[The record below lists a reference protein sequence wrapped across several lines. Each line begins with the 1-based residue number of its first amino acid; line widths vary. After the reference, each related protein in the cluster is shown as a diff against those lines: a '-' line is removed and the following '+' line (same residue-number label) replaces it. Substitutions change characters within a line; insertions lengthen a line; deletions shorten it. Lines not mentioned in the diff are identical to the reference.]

1 MPRRDG
7 HVETAPRD
15 RRPWRRVREALGVIG
30 QLVLVLGASL
40 CLPALVAVVYGEAAA
55 TRAFSLTSLGALLAG
70 LLMVVRAP
78 SYHISWRMALII
90 CVGTWAIYSLIGAIP
105 VHLSSPTGYVNAV
118 FEAVSGFTTTGFTV
132 LDNLEGAPRSL
143 LAWRALMQWMGG
155 LGILSFFLLVAYPGG
170 EAYRLLMMEGAS
182 TLHQRP
188 APGVRGTLMILWRIY
203 VGLTVLNVAAL
214 LLLGLGAFDATV
226 HALST
231 VSTGGFSSHD
241 ANIGHFAA
249 VGHPRALGIEVV
261 TVVFMLASG
270 MSFLGHHVA
279 LNRQPRVGLFTLENR
294 AYWLLLAA
302 AVLLIAGEGLL
313 WPQRAELVPGCPDT
327 GSLARVA
334 AFQSASVLSSAG
346 FTTRTLL
353 QLQPLTAGV
362 QVLML
367 LTLVGGCVGSTA
379 GGVKVLRLV
388 VLARFTW
395 HQVRRAT
402 FPSRSVMPFTI
413 EGRVMQPDEVV
424 RMVMLVFTWAAVAV
438 LLSVITAL
446 LSPHPP
452 LVCLSVAVSAVSN
465 QGPCLVSPTQIA
477 ALGNPLKVLYM
488 AVMIAGRLEL
498 FPVLTMF
505 SRRVW
510 QG

>member
-1 MPRRDG
+1 
-7 HVETAPRD
+7 
-15 RRPWRRVREALGVIG
+15 
-30 QLVLVLGASL
+30 
-40 CLPALVAVVYGEAAA
+40 
-55 TRAFSLTSLGALLAG
+55 
-70 LLMVVRAP
+70 
-78 SYHISWRMALII
+78 
-90 CVGTWAIYSLIGAIP
+90 
-105 VHLSSPTGYVNAV
+105 
-118 FEAVSGFTTTGFTV
+118 V
-132 LDNLEGAPRSL
+132 LDNLQDMPRSL

-203 VGLTVLNVAAL
+203 AGLTVLNLAAL
-214 LLLGLGAFDATV
+214 LVLGVDVFDASV
-226 HALST
+226 HALTT

-249 VGHPRALGIEVV
+249 VGHPRALAIEVV
-261 TVVFMLASG
+261 TIVFMLASG

-279 LNRQPRVGLFTLENR
+279 LHRQPRVGLFTLENR
-294 AYWLLLAA
+294 AYWLLLAVG
-302 AVLLIAGEGLL
+302 VLLIAGEGLL
-313 WPQRAELVPGCPDT
+313 WPHRAELVPGCPDA
-327 GSLARVA
+327 GSLTRVA
-334 AFQSASVLSSAG
+334 VFQSASVLSSAG

-353 QLQPLTAGV
+353 QMQPLAAGV

-367 LTLVGGCVGSTA
+367 LMLVGGCVGSTA

-402 FPSRSVMPFTI
+402 FPSRCVMPFTM

-424 RMVMLVFTWAAVAV
+424 RMVMLVFTWAAVTV
-438 LLSVITAL
+438 LLSVATAL

-452 LVCLSVAVSAVSN
+452 LVCLSVAASAVSN
-465 QGPCLVSPTQIA
+465 QGPCLVSPTQMA
-477 ALGNPLKVLYM
+477 ALGAPLKVLYM
-488 AVMIAGRLEL
+488 AAMIAGRLEL
-498 FPVLTMF
+498 FPVLSMF